1 MNPAYTGAITHHCP
15 NVTLVIDLFHVV
27 KALNQAVDEVRK
39 EQWRALDTQGRK
51 AIKGLR
57 WLLSMHSRH
66 RTKGQ
71 SRSLNMSRAA

>member
-1 MNPAYTGAITHHCP
+1 MRPISGRSRTTALSRNR
-15 NVTLVIDLFHVV
+15 FHLV

-39 EQWRALDTQGRK
+39 EQSPRYTGAK

-66 RTKGQ
+66 RTKGHTE
-71 SRSLNMSRAA
+71 